1 MGDATIGKVETLF
14 AIADAELVRLLWDGY
29 CEAHA
34 VSEELCI
41 QEQRCFTEETFAAAM
56 ADPEYVK
63 FVLFVDGA
71 PVGMIGGT
79 NNLEKARV
87 AYVNPKRLVAA
98 HPPAAEGR
106 LWYMPLLF
114 VRDAWQGSGATRPM
128 FAAMTRF
135 FLEQGAAF
143 ASDFAFDKHP
153 DFLELIA
160 KTVGPA
166 VADATSGTSVLRHQV
181 LGGQTYVI
189 WMLEPREAEEG

>member
-1 MGDATIGKVETLF
+1 MESQARLTVETLF
-14 AIADAELVRLLWDGY
+14 TIADAELVRRLWASY
-29 CEAHA
+29 LEAHA
-34 VSEELCI
+34 ISEEVCI

-56 ADPEYVK
+56 ADQEYVK
-63 FVLFVDGA
+63 FVLFADDA

-98 HPPAAEGR
+98 HPPAADGK

-114 VRDAWQGSGATRPM
+114 VRDAWQRTGATRPM

-135 FLEQGAAF
+135 FLDRGAAF
-143 ASDFAFDKHP
+143 ASDYAFDKHP
-153 DFLELIA
+153 DFLALID

-166 VADATSGTSVLRHQV
+166 VADATSGTAVLRHQV
-181 LGGQTYVI
+181 LGGQTYVL
-189 WMLEPREAEEG
+189 WTLEPRETAEG